1 MTQID
6 GIAPGSRIGVLR
18 PLRIRDFAFL
28 WTGMSVSMIGDGIYF
43 VAIAWQVIDLTN
55 DPAALGLVGIAWSL
69 PQVFFALASGVLSDR
84 LDRRWV
90 MIAGDLIRFAAIGA
104 IGVASIQD
112 VLTLPLLVALVVV
125 YGIGDAIFQPA
136 FNAIVPTIVP
146 KHLLVQANSL
156 GQFMRPFAMMLV
168 GPLAGGVL
176 LGIGGSGTA
185 FLVDAATFLVSAAM
199 VAAIRA
205 RGGRLRESEPLA
217 SMWEDVREG
226 FRYIRT
232 NRWLLIGM
240 VGATVSL
247 LCTWGPWEALV
258 PFLVRRELSGG
269 PFALALVYGAG
280 GAGSVIA
287 ALAIGQRSR
296 LPRRAITALYLAW
309 AVGMFG
315 TAGFGV
321 VETVWQA
328 MLVALV
334 TEGAITVLV
343 IIWFT
348 LLHRLVPDRLLG
360 RVTSLDWMISITGV
374 PISFAIV
381 GPVAAAVG
389 VRETLILA
397 GLLGGLVTLAVM
409 FVPGARGPER
419 DGSIERQQGAPEH
432 LAAVG
437 GD

>member
-1 MTQID
+1 
-6 GIAPGSRIGVLR
+6 
-18 PLRIRDFAFL
+18 
-28 WTGMSVSMIGDGIYF
+28 
-43 VAIAWQVIDLTN
+43 
-55 DPAALGLVGIAWSL
+55 
-69 PQVFFALASGVLSDR
+69 
-84 LDRRWV
+84 
-90 MIAGDLIRFAAIGA
+90 
-104 IGVASIQD
+104 
-112 VLTLPLLVALVVV
+112 
-125 YGIGDAIFQPA
+125 
-136 FNAIVPTIVP
+136 
-146 KHLLVQANSL
+146 
-156 GQFMRPFAMMLV
+156 
-168 GPLAGGVL
+168 
-176 LGIGGSGTA
+176 
-185 FLVDAATFLVSAAM
+185 
-199 VAAIRA
+199 
-205 RGGRLRESEPLA
+205 
-217 SMWEDVREG
+217 
-226 FRYIRT
+226 
-232 NRWLLIGM
+232 
-240 VGATVSL
+240 
-247 LCTWGPWEALV
+247 
-258 PFLVRRELSGG
+258 VRRELSGG

-432 LAAVG
+432 LAAVA

>member
-1 MTQID
+1 
-6 GIAPGSRIGVLR
+6 
-18 PLRIRDFAFL
+18 
-28 WTGMSVSMIGDGIYF
+28 MSVSMIGDGIYF

-55 DPAALGLVGIAWSL
+55 DPAALGLVGVAWSL

-90 MIAGDLIRFAAIGA
+90 MIAGDLIRFVAIGA
-104 IGVASIQD
+104 IGVASVLD
-112 VLTLPLLVALVVV
+112 VLTLPMVVALVVV

-146 KHLLVQANSL
+146 KDLLVEANSL

-168 GPLAGGVL
+168 GPLVGGVL
-176 LGIGGSGTA
+176 LGIGGSGMA

-199 VAAIRA
+199 VAAIRT
-205 RGGRLRESEPLA
+205 RGGLRESEPLA
-217 SMWEDVREG
+217 SMWEDMREG

-258 PFLVRRELSGG
+258 PFLVRRELQGG

-287 ALAIGQRSR
+287 AFAIGQRSR
-296 LPRRAITALYLAW
+296 LPRRAITALYVAW

-334 TEGAITVLV
+334 TEAAITVLV

-381 GPVAAAVG
+381 GPVAAAIG
-389 VRETLILA
+389 VRETLMVA

-419 DGSIERQQGAPEH
+419 DGSIQRQHAAPE
-432 LAAVG
+432 AVAVVG
-437 GD
+437 GE